1 MSPSRLVEFV
11 RSLPRLDAGLGASGD
26 RSFRRASASLR
37 DEYSASVIVFPLLLN
52 CLLALPVALAL
63 LVLLCRP
70 SQPPALSAPLR
81 RRRDLLVAVVA
92 CGLLVFVGAHLL
104 WLGRPSPLCLSA

>member
-1 MSPSRLVEFV
+1 MSPTRLVEFV
-11 RSLPRLDAGLGASGD
+11 HSLPHLSSGLTATGD
-26 RSFRRASASLR
+26 VSFTRPSVSLSDR
-37 DEYSASVIVFPLLLN
+37 YSASVIVFPLLLN